1 MYVEVF
7 KGVCNSLIG
16 NRRASFDMMNRLVG
30 FNNLRICIVCSL
42 ILIVCVVWIRL
53 SNICLLDNNMQNRL
67 LDILEIKVMFL
78 GETIF
83 PIAKTYSF

>member
-1 MYVEVF
+1 M
-7 KGVCNSLIG
+7 GIDG
-16 NRRASFDMMNRLVG
+16 HTFDMMNLLAG

-53 SNICLLDNNMQNRL
+53 SSICLLDKKMQNRL

-83 PIAKTYSF
+83 PIAKIYSF